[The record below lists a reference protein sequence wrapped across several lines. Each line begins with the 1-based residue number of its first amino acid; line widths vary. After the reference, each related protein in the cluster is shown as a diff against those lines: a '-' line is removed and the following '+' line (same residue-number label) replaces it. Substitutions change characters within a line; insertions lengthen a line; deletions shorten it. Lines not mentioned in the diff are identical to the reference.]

1 MKKFLKEF
9 KEFATKGNVM
19 DLAIAVII
27 GGAFSKIV
35 SSLVADIMTPII
47 GLILGGSNF
56 SDLMIQVG
64 DSKIMYGLFLQNVF
78 DFIVIALV
86 IFTLIKILNKFKKK
100 SEPKKEEVVITN
112 EEKLLTEIRDLLKK
126 KK

>member
-35 SSLVADIMTPII
+35 SSLVVDIMTPLI
-47 GLILGGSNF
+47 GLLLGGTDFSN
-56 SDLMIQVG
+56 LMIKVE

-78 DFIVIALV
+78 DFVVIALV
-86 IFTLIKILNKFKKK
+86 IFTLIKVMSRFKKK
-100 SEPKKEEVVITN
+100 EEKKQEVVISN
-112 EEKLLTEIRDLLKK
+112 EEKLLTEIRDFLKK

>member
-1 MKKFLKEF
+1 MKNFVKEF
-9 KEFATKGNVM
+9 KEFAVKGNVM

-35 SSLVADIMTPII
+35 SSLVSDIITPLF

-56 SDLMIQVG
+56 SNLAIQIG
-64 DSKIMYGLFLQNVF
+64 DSKIMYGLFFQNVF
-78 DFIVIALV
+78 DFILIALV
-86 IFTLIKILNKFKKK
+86 IFMLIKIMNRFKKK
-100 SEPKKEEVVITN
+100 VQPKSNEVVLSN

-126 KK
+126 K